1 MRLLKTQS
9 FEKKQSFQLKKYHG
23 LFSRSIEHDKRRG
36 SIHWGPE
43 VLLTI
48 IVQDIVL
55 FL

>member
-1 MRLLKTQS
+1 MRFLKTQS

-23 LFSRSIEHDKRRG
+23 LFARSIEHDNRRG
-36 SIHWGPE
+36 SINWGLE

-48 IVQDIVL
+48 IVQDILL